1 MSLVVKYLP
10 ADAGDV
16 RDVGSI
22 PGWGRSPGGWRD
34 NPLQHSCL
42 ENPIGQRSLAGY
54 RPRSRKES
62 DTTEAMWHACHYCS
76 VIHAALS
83 SLNATADSAH
93 SACSCVSSIRGLCYS
108 AEKSHKIPN
117 SRSASAIRDRTNSR
131 LWCNF
136 MSLMYLDGFYK
147 WFRNWVT
154 QMSKILTG
162 ALPYDQL
169 CEWTWAGG
177 FNRKTVATQPELKQN
192 KRLPSWHASCGH
204 SLSDAQILSAA
215 PSPRPEILSQPLHR
229 LTHTRVPT
237 VPNSLL
243 ASDASTRYVNL
254 EREVISH

>member
-131 LWCNF
+131 L
-136 MSLMYLDGFYK
+136 
-147 WFRNWVT
+147 
-154 QMSKILTG
+154 
-162 ALPYDQL
+162 
-169 CEWTWAGG
+169 
-177 FNRKTVATQPELKQN
+177 
-192 KRLPSWHASCGH
+192 
-204 SLSDAQILSAA
+204 
-215 PSPRPEILSQPLHR
+215 
-229 LTHTRVPT
+229 
-237 VPNSLL
+237 
-243 ASDASTRYVNL
+243 
-254 EREVISH
+254 